1 MGKSRKGGLLS
12 RRKSALA
19 RLEAQYKKFKS
30 ANEDKKPW
38 TTTRN
43 GKPYEHAGRKYNVE
57 CERLSKEISILKEKI
72 TRGK

>member
-1 MGKSRKGGLLS
+1 MLIL

-19 RLEAQYKKFKS
+19 RLEETYEKFKA

-43 GKPYEHAGRKYNVE
+43 GRTINHRGRTYAEE
-57 CERLSKEISILKEKI
+57 CKRLSDEISHLKSLI
-72 TRGK
+72 ARTF